1 MISAPVRC
9 LMPARKRS
17 SMTSAATAT
26 PPKRSLTVR
35 IGSAPRRRS
44 RPSYGR
50 AAAAWTWSE
59 GCPTRATSQ
68 GRSSSA
74 DPNFAGAS
82 PRATTSRS
90 RLYTVR
96 KLRSVNLVNGSTI
109 CATTPW
115 SRASIASPRSGI
127 LAISCA
133 TLSACW
139 SLSRKPLRTA
149 STLCA
154 ASVRFRATKSLY
166 VLMKM
171 KPMMA
176 ISSTAPPITGS
187 NSLRRSDGRSAPV
200 RRVQSKCIQDRMRR
214 LATGAHSIR
223 RFGSN
228 PAYHVVEAL
237 RPLNVTCRRQP
248 LEDLVVD
255 VEEGR
260 FEHLTGWALEGG
272 MSRDQESGD
281 GGLKDNLEDIPVL
294 RNSLIEIEVP
304 CGCGIHAARHEG
316 VRGPRMAPEKDV
328 AEEIL
333 FVVDSNRLQIRT
345 GKDETTRRLFADEPH
360 TLVAEVVDGID
371 VVPRS
376 QRNDHSLVAV
386 DAFGVRRIPA

>member
-1 MISAPVRC
+1 M
-9 LMPARKRS
+9 
-17 SMTSAATAT
+17 
-26 PPKRSLTVR
+26 
-35 IGSAPRRRS
+35 
-44 RPSYGR
+44 
-50 AAAAWTWSE
+50 
-59 GCPTRATSQ
+59 ATSQ
-68 GRSSSA
+68 ERSSSA
-74 DPNFAGAS
+74 DPNFPGAS

-115 SRASIASPRSGI
+115 WRASIASSRSGI
-127 LAISCA
+127 FAINCA
-133 TLSACW
+133 MLSACW

-149 STLCA
+149 CTLCA
-154 ASVRFRATKSLY
+154 ASVRFRRTKSLY

-187 NSLRRSDGRSAPV
+187 SSLRRSDGRSAPV
-200 RRVQSKCIQDRMRR
+200 RRAQPKRIRGRIRR
-214 LATGAHSIR
+214 LATAPPSFR
-223 RFGSN
+223 RFGSD

-248 LEDLVVD
+248 LEGLVVD

-260 FEHLTGWALEGG
+260 LDRLTDCAWERWV
-272 MSRDQESGD
+272 SRDQEIGD
-281 GGLKDNLEDIPVL
+281 GGLKDDLEDIPVL
-294 RNSLIEIEVP
+294 RNSLVEIEVP

-316 VRGPRMAPEKDV
+316 VRSPRMAPEKGV
-328 AEEIL
+328 AAKII
-333 FVVDSNRLQIRT
+333 FVVDADRLQIRT
-345 GKDETTRRLFADEPH
+345 RKDETARRLFADESHP
-360 TLVAEVVDGID
+360 LAPEVVERID

-386 DAFGVRRIPA
+386 DPFGVCRIPA